1 MQAYCDMETSGGG
14 WTVIQRRM
22 NGSVDF
28 YQGWAEYI
36 HGFGDVDGDHWLGLS
51 KIHRLANSSMQ
62 QQLWVDLESFAYGY
76 GYALYNSFY
85 IDGPSTDYTLH
96 VSGYSGT
103 VGNGMGYNN
112 GRKFSTKDHDNDGFS
127 SYDCADIRHSGWWH
141 GHCTNAN
148 LNGFYYNRWVSNLLA
163 NYWRQFDDTRSL
175 KYSSMMI
182 RANND

>member
-51 KIHRLANSSMQ
+51 KIHRLTNHSMQ
-62 QQLWVDLESFAYGY
+62 QLQLRVDVESFALGQR
-76 GYALYNSFY
+76 YALYNSFS

-96 VSGYSGT
+96 LSGYSGNAGDS
-103 VGNGMGYNN
+103 VGYNN
-112 GRKFSTKDHDNDGFS
+112 GWKFSTKDNHNSGTS
-127 SYDCADIRHSGWWH
+127 NCASTRHSGWWFA
-141 GHCTNAN
+141 HCTYAN
-148 LNGFYYNRWVSNLLA
+148 LNGFYFKMRVTDLSAVFWFT
-163 NYWRQFDDTRSL
+163 FDSTRSL

-182 RANND
+182 RAYND

>member
-1 MQAYCDMETSGGG
+1 METSGGG

-28 YQGWAEYI
+28 YHGWAEYI

-51 KIHRLANSSMQ
+51 KIHRLANNSMQ

-76 GYALYNSFY
+76 RYALYNSFY

-103 VGNGMGYNN
+103 AGNAMGYNN
-112 GRKFSTKDHDNDGFS
+112 IGKFSTKDNENDIHS
-127 SYDCADIRHSGWWH
+127 SLHCASYQHSGWWH
-141 GHCTNAN
+141 RSCTKAN
-148 LNGFYYNRWVSNLLA
+148 LNGLYYNSRVSNSKA
-163 NYWRQFDDTRSL
+163 NFWNTFDSSRSL

-182 RANND
+182 RAYND